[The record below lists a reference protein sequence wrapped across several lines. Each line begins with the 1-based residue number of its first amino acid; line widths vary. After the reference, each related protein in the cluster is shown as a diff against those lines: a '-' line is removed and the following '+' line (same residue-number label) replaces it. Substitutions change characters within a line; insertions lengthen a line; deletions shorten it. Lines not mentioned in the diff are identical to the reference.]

1 MSNPDVKHVV
11 LNKAEIL
18 LAYAIVRVMEVNK
31 KKLEDIHYQL
41 SSKLHRAKHGMLG
54 GITEVFLSDQECKLM
69 RQYNTDYCDILATQL
84 EIHDKACS
92 NPNCRTNDEAMAI
105 YERATKIQMQ
115 LASLY

>member
-1 MSNPDVKHVV
+1 MSNPDVKHVI

-31 KKLEDIHYQL
+31 KKLDIGHAQL

-54 GITEVFLSDQECKLM
+54 HITEVFLSDQECRLM

-84 EIHDKACS
+84 EIHDNACKS
-92 NPNCRTNDEAMAI
+92 EACTTSSEALAI
-105 YERATKIQMQ
+105 YTRATKIQIK
-115 LASLY
+115 LTSL